1 VIWSWASFAVGY
13 VVGGFSALLL
23 LGLFAVGGRADRV
36 ENEEPPQRPN
46 RSVVVDMNSSKG
58 SRRVNGDGPH
68 SQSPSDRSA

>member
-1 VIWSWASFAVGY
+1 VIWSWASFAAGY

-36 ENEEPPQRPN
+36 EDEEPPQKPDRN
-46 RSVVVDMNSSKG
+46 VVVEMNNSKS
-58 SRRVNGDGPH
+58 SRRVNGDRPH